1 MKFIPVMNHVCLR
14 SPDIE
19 FPSAFPLYPPPL
31 SHRDLLDLQL
41 SPPQDVPDI
50 SDFVNCVSRTQTK
63 QFNTDFELSEAD
75 LNIVNLQTSSENE
88 KLHLDVANIRPS
100 EPQPPEIELVDMF
113 KKPTFKMKQLEEM
126 IKDEVVSL
134 FLHKSFPP
142 TESDG
147 ASNIFSLLRL
157 LHFIIF
163 IPTFWR
169 WGPIVDNS

>member
-1 MKFIPVMNHVCLR
+1 M
-14 SPDIE
+14 
-19 FPSAFPLYPPPL
+19 PSNFLLDPPPL
-31 SHRDLLDLQL
+31 CQIDLPDLQL

-50 SDFVNCVSRTQTK
+50 SDFVNCLSRTPTK

-75 LNIVNLQTSSENE
+75 LNIVNLQTSPEYVS
-88 KLHLDVANIRPS
+88 VGNIRPS

-113 KKPTFKMKQLEEM
+113 KEPTFKMKQLEEM

-147 ASNIFSLLRL
+147 PSNIFTLLRL

-163 IPTFWR
+163 ISTF
-169 WGPIVDNS
+169 

>member
-1 MKFIPVMNHVCLR
+1 M
-14 SPDIE
+14 
-19 FPSAFPLYPPPL
+19 
-31 SHRDLLDLQL
+31 
-41 SPPQDVPDI
+41 
-50 SDFVNCVSRTQTK
+50 
-63 QFNTDFELSEAD
+63 
-75 LNIVNLQTSSENE
+75 NIVNLQTSSENE

-147 ASNIFSLLRL
+147 TSNIFSLLRL